1 MLSANSD
8 SSLLFQFEFLL
19 FLSSLIAVARTSKT
33 MLSNSGESRHP
44 CLVPDLR
51 EEYFQFFTIENDV
64 SCEFG
69 IYGFHDVEV
78 GSLYAHYFLKNFY
91 QKWELNFV
99 RSFICIYMK
108 AQK

>member
-44 CLVPDLR
+44 CLVPDLS
-51 EEYFQFFTIENDV
+51 ENV
-64 SCEFG
+64 FSFSPLRMMLAAG
-69 IYGFHDVEV
+69 LSYT
-78 GSLYAHYFLKNFY
+78 NFII
-91 QKWELNFV
+91 L
-99 RSFICIYMK
+99 R
-108 AQK
+108 